1 MATTFSSSPSGLS
14 LSPFTS
20 SGRTTNA
27 AAYGNA
33 VDLGK
38 IYGASRNNAF
48 DPSAFIAQDMASTAL
63 GQSAVMEDEGDA
75 YLSSL
80 GAINYV
86 NQKKNEAQEIKKA
99 AAKKAKGGIFGS
111 GLGAVVGIGATLA
124 TGNPMIGM
132 AAGNFAKSAGTAAV
146 S

>member
-1 MATTFSSSPSGLS
+1 MASFSSSPSGLS

-27 AAYGNA
+27 TAFGNA
-33 VDLGK
+33 VDSGK
-38 IYGASRNNAF
+38 IYGAVRNNAF

-63 GQSAVMEDEGDA
+63 GQSAVMKDEGRA
-75 YLSSL
+75 YSSSL
-80 GAINYV
+80 GALSYV
-86 NQKKNEAQEIKKA
+86 GDKKREAKEIEKA

-111 GLGAVVGIGATLA
+111 ALGAVVGIGATAL